1 MSGWMTSS
9 RHAASVMNLVERFP
23 QVPSEVERPVAFSW
37 LRCCSEFQLRPD
49 QQRSAQ
55 VLENGTLREAQE
67 RIDDVVSIARAEMD
81 ALYEQIPG
89 SGYALLLTDASGV
102 ILHEKTDP
110 TLSRDFRRAGLIRG
124 ADWSERAVGTNGI
137 GTCITERRP
146 ITIHLNEHFLSSN
159 IGLTCSA
166 APIRDPYGD
175 LLAVLDASCVS
186 CEEPKASRS
195 HTGALVNL
203 SARLIEKC
211 LFLRRHR
218 HYRTIRFH
226 SRPEFVNLLHD
237 GAMAFTEDGRIIAAD
252 DTAVALLAFDCRSD
266 LVGRNIAEIF
276 DITDTDFAGRSGA
289 PAHRPIMPIRDL
301 GHGRRYYASI
311 LAPARPQSAPR
322 ISPRNAEVVQID
334 HPTTA
339 GQRLSLEALSGEDPG
354 MLRNLR
360 CAQRIAASNVSV
372 LIQGPTGS
380 GKEVF
385 ARALHDASDRAHK
398 AFVAVNC
405 ASIPESLIESELFG
419 YRAGA
424 FTGARKEG
432 MPGRVQQADGG
443 TLFLDEIGDMPLAL
457 QTRLLRVLEEREVTP
472 LGGLQPVKVNV
483 RVISASHRNL
493 RELIQR
499 GDFREDLY
507 YRLNGITLSLPA
519 LRDRADLEQ
528 VIRSVLADENHDGGQ
543 IGIEMAA
550 ISRLTAYS
558 WPGNIRELRN
568 VLRTALAIAEGGVIR
583 LADLPRDVLEPPP
596 PVSAAGGRFPPLSGD
611 DAEDPGTGHAAHN
624 PLASAERSAL
634 LDTIERC
641 RWNMTLAARHL
652 GISRNTLYRKLKFH
666 DIRPEQLR
674 DQGAAFLR

>member
-301 GHGRRYYASI
+301 GHGKAESDHAQGDQAIVEHAVFQRLARLVDLGHPVGEGQAVEGGAVEALRGHRQGEHRCRRGVGETA
-311 LAPARPQSAPR
+311 
-322 ISPRNAEVVQID
+322 VMID
-334 HPTTA
+334 HHA
-339 GQRLSLEALSGEDPG
+339 VAKAL
-354 MLRNLR
+354 
-360 CAQRIAASNVSV
+360 V
-372 LIQGPTGS
+372 
-380 GKEVF
+380 
-385 ARALHDASDRAHK
+385 
-398 AFVAVNC
+398 
-405 ASIPESLIESELFG
+405 
-419 YRAGA
+419 
-424 FTGARKEG
+424 
-432 MPGRVQQADGG
+432 GG
-443 TLFLDEIGDMPLAL
+443 
-457 QTRLLRVLEEREVTP
+457 
-472 LGGLQPVKVNV
+472 
-483 RVISASHRNL
+483 
-493 RELIQR
+493 
-499 GDFREDLY
+499 
-507 YRLNGITLSLPA
+507 
-519 LRDRADLEQ
+519 
-528 VIRSVLADENHDGGQ
+528 
-543 IGIEMAA
+543 
-550 ISRLTAYS
+550 
-558 WPGNIRELRN
+558 
-568 VLRTALAIAEGGVIR
+568 
-583 LADLPRDVLEPPP
+583 
-596 PVSAAGGRFPPLSGD
+596 
-611 DAEDPGTGHAAHN
+611 
-624 PLASAERSAL
+624 
-634 LDTIERC
+634 
-641 RWNMTLAARHL
+641 
-652 GISRNTLYRKLKFH
+652 
-666 DIRPEQLR
+666 
-674 DQGAAFLR
+674 